1 MRNNPVMIVVSLIA
15 LLGAST
21 AVAGPATPSLAF
33 VQQATGGS
41 AGGGSAG
48 LMDTASIFKPS
59 MEVLTSVKAMD
70 TSDLV
75 GNLSLIYQAGDFNTA
90 SIEQTGSRNIGVI
103 QQIGYTNSAS
113 ITQTG
118 VGHQAF
124 VRQEGRN
131 NLAIIRQR

>member
-1 MRNNPVMIVVSLIA
+1 MRNTSVTLIFSLIA
-15 LLGAST
+15 GLGASS
-21 AVAGPATPSLAF
+21 AIAGPAAPSLAF
-33 VQQATGGS
+33 VQQATAGSVGGS
-41 AGGGSAG
+41 SAP

-75 GNLSLIYQAGDFNTA
+75 GNLSLVYQSGDFNTA
-90 SIEQTGSRNIGVI
+90 SIEQTGTRNVGII
-103 QQIGYTNSAS
+103 QQIGYMNSAS

-131 NLAIIRQR
+131 NVAIIRQR

>member
-1 MRNNPVMIVVSLIA
+1 MRNKSVMLIVSLVA
-15 LLGAST
+15 ALGASS

-41 AGGGSAG
+41 AGGSSAA

-75 GNLSLIYQAGDFNTA
+75 GNLSLVYQSGEFNTA
-90 SIEQTGSRNIGVI
+90 SIEQSGNRNVGII
-103 QQIGYTNSAS
+103 QQIGYMNSAS
-113 ITQTG
+113 ITQNG

-131 NLAIIRQR
+131 NVAIIRQR

>member
-1 MRNNPVMIVVSLIA
+1 MRSKKVMLIVSLFA
-15 LLGAST
+15 GLGGSSAI
-21 AVAGPATPSLAF
+21 AGPATPSLAF
-33 VQQATGGS
+33 VQQATGGGAGSS
-41 AGGGSAG
+41 AA

-75 GNLSLIYQAGDFNTA
+75 GNLSLVYQSGDFNTA
-90 SIEQTGSRNIGVI
+90 SIEQTGSRNVGII
-103 QQIGYTNSAS
+103 LQIGYMNSAS

-131 NLAIIRQR
+131 NVAIIRQR